1 MDLNNKN
8 NLLMKLF
15 WLRVVKFDDIEVVL
29 NKKVNSGFI
38 SALDIYISY
47 LYMAYRRY
55 FIAPQCI
62 LSGVIWV
69 KDWGLIEFDKGRF
82 LQTKKSLPEVKQ
94 AISELNALIEIQ
106 SKQH

>member
-1 MDLNNKN
+1 MASKYWQAALNCHFLFCSMDLNNKN

-69 KDWGLIEFDKGRF
+69 KD
-82 LQTKKSLPEVKQ
+82 
-94 AISELNALIEIQ
+94 
-106 SKQH
+106 